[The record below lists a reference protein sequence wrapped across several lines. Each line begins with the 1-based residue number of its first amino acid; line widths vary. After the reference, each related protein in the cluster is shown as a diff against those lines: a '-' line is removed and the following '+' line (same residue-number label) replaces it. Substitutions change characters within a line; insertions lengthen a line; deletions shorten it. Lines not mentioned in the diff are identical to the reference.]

1 MNNMYVIMICGAPA
15 SGKTSLTENYIK
27 DGYVNLN
34 RDTEGGTMRSLLPKM
49 ESLLKDNKNI
59 VLDNLFVNIESRKPF
74 IDLAKKYGAEIN
86 CLLLDTSIEDSQFN
100 VVSRAIKLTG
110 KFPTPEL
117 IKKAKHTNIFPP
129 LVLFKY
135 KKEFQKPSLEEG
147 FSKVETISF
156 IRKDDSTFFNKAL
169 ILDYD
174 GCLRDCIG
182 GNGKYPVEFDHI
194 KILPNRTEIIK
205 KYKDNGY
212 LLLGVSN
219 QSGVHKGELTYEK
232 ADQLFDYTN
241 KLLGIDIEYKFCPHQ
256 SNPISC
262 YCRKPMCGLFIEFM
276 LKYKLDRKNS
286 IFVGDMTTDCTAA
299 KRFGCKFIHA
309 NDFFNGESN

>member
-100 VVSRAIKLTG
+100 AVSRAIKLTG
-110 KFPTPEL
+110 NFPTPEL

-156 IRKDDSTFFNKAL
+156 IRKDDPDFVNKAL
-169 ILDYD
+169 FLDYD
-174 GCLRDCIG
+174 GTLRDCVG
-182 GNGKYPVEFDHI
+182 GNEKYPVDLNQILI
-194 KILPNRTEIIK
+194 KPNRTEILE
-205 KYKDNGY
+205 KYKNNGY
-212 LLLGVSN
+212 LLLGISN
-219 QSGVHKGELTYEK
+219 QSGVHKGELSYDK
-232 ADQLFDYTN
+232 AVELFNFTN
-241 KLLGIDIEYKFCPHQ
+241 KLLDVDIEYEFCPHQ
-256 SNPISC
+256 SVPISC
-262 YCRKPMCGLFIEFM
+262 YCRKPQTGLLIKFM
-276 LKYKLDRKNS
+276 LKYKLDRKNC
-286 IFVGDMTTDCTAA
+286 IFVGDMTSDATAA
-299 KRFGCKFIHA
+299 KRFGCKYI
-309 NDFFNGESN
+309 DQEEFFK